1 MRKDK
6 SLKKGRFAS
15 IVGVAVLT
23 LIAAACGSSA
33 SKGSTGSPTTAKSSG
48 GTALTGNLTITL
60 QPDLGYS
67 PLYIVDQEG
76 WLSSAMPGVHVT
88 WETLNSGSA
97 IETGMITGHI
107 DVGAGG
113 VAPFLLGVD
122 KGVGWKLLSSLDEE
136 NLWLVCHSPITS
148 FKDITSSD
156 RISVVAPTSI
166 QAIVLKKMAQKYLGN
181 PSALDGNL
189 VILPH
194 PVSEQAFSAG
204 RTACALDAPPF
215 EEQEV
220 AAGGHVLSTSY
231 QMFGTSTFNS
241 TFVLPS
247 FYNSHQQEMQI
258 LVSQIERAVKLLN
271 DHPAQAAT
279 IISAYEKG
287 QLSASE
293 AQSELTAKGTHWT
306 ITPHGYIEYA
316 TFMHS
321 VGLISSVPTSVRS
334 IELPTLYSTNGS

>member
-1 MRKDK
+1 MKRAWLV
-6 SLKKGRFAS
+6 SLVGAASFAL
-15 IVGVAVLT
+15 V
-23 LIAAACGSSA
+23 AAACGSSA
-33 SKGSTGSPTTAKSSG
+33 PSRSASSPTTVSSG
-48 GTALTGNLTITL
+48 GGAPTGNLTITL

-76 WLSSAMPGVHVT
+76 WLNTALPGVHVT

-113 VAPFLLGVD
+113 VAPFLLGVN
-122 KGVGWKLLSSLDEE
+122 KGVGWKLLASLDEE
-136 NLWLVCHSPITS
+136 NLWLVCHSQIKS

-156 RISVVAPTSI
+156 RIAVVAPTSI
-166 QAIVLKKMAQKYLGN
+166 QAIVLKRMAQKYLGN

-194 PVSEQAFSAG
+194 PISEQAFTAG

-215 EEQEV
+215 EQQEV
-220 AAGGHVLSTSY
+220 AAGGHILGTSY

-241 TFVLPS
+241 TFVEPA
-247 FYNSHQQEMQI
+247 FYNSHKKEMQI
-258 LVSQIERAVKLLN
+258 LVAQIQRAVTMLN
-271 DHPAQAAT
+271 DHPSQAAKVV
-279 IISAYEKG
+279 SAYEKG
-287 QLSASE
+287 QLPAAE

-306 ITPHGYIEYA
+306 ITPHGYIKYA

-321 VGLISSVPTSVRS
+321 IGLISSVPSS
-334 IELPTLYSTNGS
+334 IKAVEFPTLYNTNGS

>member
-1 MRKDK
+1 LRKVWVLPLVGAV
-6 SLKKGRFAS
+6 SLA
-15 IVGVAVLT
+15 
-23 LIAAACGSSA
+23 LIAAACGSSGTTPTSSA
-33 SKGSTGSPTTAKSSG
+33 SSSAAKGSV
-48 GTALTGNLTITL
+48 ALPTGNLTITL

-67 PLYIVDQEG
+67 PLYIVEQEG
-76 WLSSAMPGVHVT
+76 WLKTALPDVHVT

-113 VAPFLLGVD
+113 VAPFLLGVN

-136 NLWLVCHSPITS
+136 NLWLVCHSQIKS

-166 QAIVLKKMAQKYLGN
+166 QAIVIKKMAQTYLGN

-189 VILPH
+189 VILSH
-194 PVSEQAFSAG
+194 PVSEQAFAAG

-215 EEQEV
+215 EQQEV

-241 TFVLPS
+241 TFVLPK
-247 FYNSHQQEMQI
+247 FYDSHEQEMQI
-258 LVSQIERAVKLLN
+258 LVAQIKRAVSLLN
-271 DHPAQAAT
+271 EHPNKAAT

-287 QLSASE
+287 QLSVPE
-293 AQSELTAKGTHWT
+293 ALKDLTAKGTHWT
-306 ITPHGYIEYA
+306 ITPHGYIKYA

-321 VGLISSVPTSVRS
+321 VGLISSVPSS
-334 IELPTLYSTNGS
+334 IKAIELPTLYNTSSS